1 MNEKQLLELKEQ
13 IDVSK
18 SKLSELKGRKQVLT
32 DTLKEKWG
40 CSTVT
45 QAETKMKELKEE
57 IADLEDSKEEGIK
70 TLEENYE
77 L

>member
-1 MNEKQLLELKEQ
+1 MDEKQLMRLKEE
-13 IDVSK
+13 IDTSK
-18 SKLSELKGRKQVLT
+18 SKLSELKGRKQVLMG
-32 DTLKEKWG
+32 TLKEKWG

-45 QAETKMKELKEE
+45 QAETKMKELKEK

>member
-18 SKLSELKGRKQVLT
+18 SKLSELKGRKQVLMG
-32 DTLKEKWG
+32 TLKEKWG
-40 CSTVT
+40 CSTVS
-45 QAETKMKELKEE
+45 QAEEKMRKFKGE
-57 IADLEDSKEEGIK
+57 ISDLEDRKEQGIK
-70 TLEENYE
+70 VLEENYE